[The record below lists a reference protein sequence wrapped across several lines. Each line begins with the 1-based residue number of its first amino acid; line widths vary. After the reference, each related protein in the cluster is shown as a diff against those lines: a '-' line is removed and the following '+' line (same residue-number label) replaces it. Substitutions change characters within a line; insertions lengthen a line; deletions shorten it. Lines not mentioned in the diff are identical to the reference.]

1 MNIDRVRSNISKL
14 KGKKVILKINIGRN
28 RYESVIGIVQDI
40 YPYLFTLKSGNDI
53 KTFSYVDVLTKNV
66 IIVNWL
72 FVQQVS
78 LDFAFIML

>member
-1 MNIDRVRSNISKL
+1 MNIDKIKSNISKL
-14 KGKKVILKINIGRN
+14 KGKEIILKINIGRN
-28 RYESVIGIVQDI
+28 RYESVIGVVQDI
-40 YPYLFTLKSGNDI
+40 YPYLFTLKSGDDL